1 MRIVFVCMTFFC
13 FASLS
18 YAKCGGNFSNFVE
31 GLKTEASD
39 LGHRKQDIQAFF
51 GNVIQDQKVLDEA
64 LGYLTQITGQK
75 PTVRRARKSIA
86 QFKLREGMK
95 IGGAVTLR
103 KERMYEFLDR
113 LITLVLPR
121 VRDFRGVNEKAFD
134 GRGNYSLGLSE
145 QVVFPEVNADKVKNI
160 QGMNIAIVTSAE
172 TNDEARLLLKEF
184 GMPFKDPSKKR

>member
-1 MRIVFVCMTFFC
+1 MARFKEKYNTEIVPKLSDQLGRENRH
-13 FASLS
+13 SLPKIEKIVVS
-18 YAKCGGNFSNFVE
+18 MGVGA
-31 GLKTEASD
+31 A
-39 LGHRKQDIQAFF
+39 
-51 GNVIQDQKVLDEA
+51 IQDQKVLDEA
-64 LGYLTQITGQK
+64 LGYLMQITGQK
-75 PTVRRARKSIA
+75 PSVRRSRKSIA
-86 QFKLREGMK
+86 QFKLREGMR

-103 KERMYEFLDR
+103 KQRMYEFLDR

-121 VRDFRGVNEKAFD
+121 VRDFRGVNPNAFD

-172 TNDEARLLLKEF
+172 NDDEARLLLKEF